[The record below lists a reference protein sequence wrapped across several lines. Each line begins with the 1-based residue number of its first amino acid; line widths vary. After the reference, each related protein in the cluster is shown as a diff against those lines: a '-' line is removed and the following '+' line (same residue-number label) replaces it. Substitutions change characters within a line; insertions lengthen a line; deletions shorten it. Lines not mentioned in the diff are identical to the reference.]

1 MDAKR
6 ALVETDGN
14 MEAAA
19 ELLREKGL
27 RKQLKAD
34 RVAAEGL
41 TGIAVNGNVAAIVE
55 LNSETDFVA
64 KMINLLPWLKK
75 QQNLLRLKT
84 SN

>member
-27 RKQLKAD
+27 RKQLK
-34 RVAAEGL
+34 
-41 TGIAVNGNVAAIVE
+41 
-55 LNSETDFVA
+55 S
-64 KMINLLPWLKK
+64 
-75 QQNLLRLKT
+75 
-84 SN
+84 